1 MTHWVLA
8 QANEWLGKEHIAN
21 AFGLVLYTDRHSNTA
36 TVLADEIFWCGL
48 NERTGERW
56 PVFVLKRP
64 AGHPESGPFRPGE
77 LAQTI
82 ELNDDSL
89 EAAHAALKEALD
101 AATRAIEDVDAAN
114 LKSAEGLQAAIDL
127 SLTDLKQ
134 RRWIKKAL
142 PLVSVFRK
150 LFGAH

>member
-36 TVLADEIFWCGL
+36 AVLADEIFWRGL

-64 AGHPESGPFRPGE
+64 AGHPESRPARPGE
-77 LAQTI
+77 LGLLVEVWREPKENKELLAQLGLTSTKNPYLVVYSLV
-82 ELNDDSL
+82 EDDQ
-89 EAAHAALKEALD
+89 
-101 AATRAIEDVDAAN
+101 T
-114 LKSAEGLQAAIDL
+114 
-127 SLTDLKQ
+127 
-134 RRWIKKAL
+134 
-142 PLVSVFRK
+142 
-150 LFGAH
+150 